1 MTETNQLT
9 VKGIHPGDTVVIRGA
24 TKKNGT
30 VAASSISLGGAGAA
44 FGSGGATGFG
54 NSNGGATGFGG
65 STTKGGG

>member
-1 MTETNQLT
+1 
-9 VKGIHPGDTVVIRGA
+9 VKDVHPGDTVVIRGA
-24 TKKNGT
+24 TQKNGT
-30 VAASSISLGGAGAA
+30 VAASSISVGGAGAA